1 MSFGKKMMLLATTGT
16 IVTTLLVIGV
26 IWFQQGRVTKIVLA
40 DTDEKAYES
49 CRKMADQLIE
59 TLKLVNQGETEHVAS
74 VLSFTADEFADREL
88 TVSDELVTW
97 NAVNQ
102 FDKSVHAVQLPK
114 VLLNGEWLGQNS
126 SFEERSIFV
135 DDISEV
141 VDGAC
146 TIFQRVNEA
155 GDMLRVSTSVKK
167 TNGERAVGTYI
178 PAVHPDGSRDPVVSA
193 LLNGEN
199 FMGRAY
205 VVNGWWSTGYAPIR
219 SNDGHIIGAVFYG
232 RPQSSLTAIR
242 DHVQSLELG
251 ESGYVY
257 VLQGSGADRG
267 TYLISKGGTSDGK
280 NIYDS
285 QDASTGKYFIREA
298 IDIAKDPSIEGS
310 SIVEYYWQNK
320 NETTPRL
327 KIAAVDYF
335 EPWDWVVGVSVYH
348 DDFRQAANAIE
359 AGMNQMT
366 MLATATGV
374 GVTLIAALASLIAV
388 RRMLKPL
395 REVDE
400 VALGVSD
407 AASQLASASE
417 QLSNGTQESA
427 SSLEETAASLEQITA
442 TVRQNADNAD
452 QANQLARGSRQSAEN
467 GGAVVADAVRAMEE
481 IDKSSRKIAD
491 IITTI
496 DEIAF
501 QTNLLAL
508 NAAVEA
514 ARAGEQ
520 GRGFAVVAGEVRS
533 LAQRSATAAREI
545 KALIGDSVDK
555 VKAGSDLVNKSGET
569 LQEIVTSVKRVT
581 DIVAEIAAA
590 SQEQTTGIEQINRA
604 VTQLDH
610 VTQSNA
616 SQTEEMSGTAT
627 ALSAQSSR
635 LQEAIAQFNLRKHTY
650 VPQNNQQPA
659 SPSKKSSSKRPAQQ
673 APARQEATQGWVDE
687 TPGEDW
693 EMVGTGASSGDFEE
707 F

>member
-1 MSFGKKMMLLATTGT
+1 MSFGKKMLILATAGT
-16 IVTTLLVIGV
+16 IITTVLMIAV
-26 IWFQQGRVTKIVLA
+26 IWMQQGKLQEIVLK
-40 DTDEKAYES
+40 DTDAKAHES
-49 CRKMADQLIE
+49 CLRMADQLVE
-59 TLKLVNQGETEHVAS
+59 TLDLVHRGEMEHVNS
-74 VLSFTADEFADREL
+74 VLSCTENAFEKHEL
-88 TVSDELVTW
+88 SLSDETVAW
-97 NAVNQ
+97 NAINQ
-102 FDKSVHAVQLPK
+102 FDKSVHTVQLPK
-114 VLLNGEWLGQNS
+114 VLLDGEWLGQNR
-126 SFEERSIFV
+126 SFDERSLFV
-135 DDISEV
+135 DDVDAIS
-141 VDGAC
+141 DGAC

-155 GDMLRVSTSVKK
+155 GDMLRISTSVKK

-178 PAVHPDGSRDPVVSA
+178 PAVHPDGSHDPVVSA
-193 LLNGEN
+193 LLNGER
-199 FMGRAY
+199 FLGRAY
-205 VVNGWWSTGYAPIR
+205 VVNGWWSTGYAPIT
-219 SNDGHIIGAVFYG
+219 SEDGHIIGAVFYG
-232 RPQSSLTAIR
+232 RPQSSMTAIR

-251 ESGYVY
+251 DSGYVY
-257 VLQGSGADRG
+257 VLQGSGKDKGA
-267 TYLISKGGTSDGK
+267 YLISKGGLSDGK
-280 NIYDS
+280 NIYDA
-285 QDASTGKYFIREA
+285 QDSSGKYFIREA
-298 IDIAKDPSIEGS
+298 IDLAKDPANEGS
-310 SIVEYYWQNK
+310 TIVEYYWQNK
-320 NETTPRL
+320 DEKTPRL
-327 KIAAVDYF
+327 KIAAVEFF
-335 EPWDWVVGVSVYH
+335 EPWDWVVGVSVYN
-348 DDFRQAANAIE
+348 DEFRQAASAIE
-359 AGMNQMT
+359 AGMSQMT
-366 MLATATGV
+366 MMATLTGV
-374 GVTLIAALASLIAV
+374 IVALVVGVVSYFAV

-400 VALGVSD
+400 VAIGVAD
-407 AASQLASASE
+407 AANQLAYASE
-417 QLSNGTQESA
+417 SLSSGAQESA

-467 GGAVVADAVRAMEE
+467 GGAVVSDAVRAMDE

-545 KALIGDSVDK
+545 KGLIEDSVDK

-604 VTQLDH
+604 VTQMDH

-627 ALSAQSSR
+627 ALSGQSGR
-635 LQEAIAQFNLRKHTY
+635 LQEAIAQFNLRKHDKVATS
-650 VPQNNQQPA
+650 NSQPA
-659 SPSKKSSSKRPAQQ
+659 PAKRAKSSNKPSQPAPAPQQ
-673 APARQEATQGWVDE
+673 AAAGWVDE
-687 TPGEDW
+687 APQDDW
-693 EMVGTGASSGDFEE
+693 EMAGAGAGAGEFEE

>member
-1 MSFGKKMMLLATTGT
+1 MSFGKKMLILATAGT
-16 IVTTLLVIGV
+16 VVTTLVMIAV
-26 IWFQQGRVTKIVLA
+26 IWTQQFAVQEIVLK
-40 DTDEKAYES
+40 DTDEKARSS
-49 CRKMADQLIE
+49 CQKMADQLME
-59 TLKLVNQGETEHVAS
+59 SLKLVHRSEMEHVNS
-74 VLSFTADEFADREL
+74 VLSFTAETFDEREL
-88 TVSDELVTW
+88 TLAEEKVTW
-97 NAVNQ
+97 NAINQ
-102 FDKSVHAVQLPK
+102 FDKSEHPVELPK
-114 VLLNGEWLGQNS
+114 VLLDGEWLGQNQTFDQPS
-126 SFEERSIFV
+126 NFV
-135 DDISEV
+135 DDVSEV

-155 GDMLRVSTSVKK
+155 GDMLRISTSVKK

-193 LLNGEN
+193 LLNGDR
-199 FMGRAY
+199 FTGRAY

-219 SNDGHIIGAVFYG
+219 DQDDRVVGAIFYG

-242 DHVQSLELG
+242 EHVESLELG
-251 ESGYVY
+251 KSGYVY
-257 VLQGSGADRG
+257 VLQGSGTEKG

-285 QDASTGKYFIREA
+285 QDASGKYFIREA
-298 IDIAKDPSIEGS
+298 IDVAKDPANEKS
-310 SIVEYYWQNK
+310 SIVEYFWQN
-320 NETTPRL
+320 EGEPEPRL
-327 KIAAVDYF
+327 KIAAVDFF
-335 EPWDWVVGVSVYH
+335 EPWDWMVGVSVYQ
-348 DDFRQAANAIE
+348 DEFRQAATAIE
-359 AGMNQMT
+359 AGMNKMT
-366 MLATATGV
+366 MMVIITGI
-374 GVTLIAALASLIAV
+374 GVTLLAGVASFIAV
-388 RRMLKPL
+388 RHLLKPL
-395 REVDE
+395 RDVDQ
-400 VALGVSD
+400 VALNV
-407 AASQLASASE
+407 AEASNQLASASE
-417 QLSNGTQESA
+417 QLSNGAQESA
-427 SSLEETAASLEQITA
+427 SSLEETAASLEEITA

-467 GGAVVADAVRAMEE
+467 GGAVVSDAVRAMDE
-481 IDKSSRKIAD
+481 IDKSSRKIAE

-545 KALIGDSVDK
+545 KTLIEDSVGK
-555 VKAGSDLVNKSGET
+555 VKAGSDLVNKSGDT

-627 ALSAQSSR
+627 ALSRLSGR
-635 LQEAIAQFNLRKHTY
+635 LQEAIAQFNLGKHDSSE
-650 VPQNNQQPA
+650 PHQLLESPA
-659 SPSKKSSSKRPAQQ
+659 PRAKSSKKPSKP
-673 APARQEATQGWVDE
+673 APAPQMEAATWKDE
-687 TPGEDW
+687 APKDDW
-693 EMVGTGASSGDFEE
+693 DMVGAGAGSGEFEE